1 MDLEEAHNLIKKW
14 LFPITDDD
22 KLTIKRIFT
31 GTENSIGIHFLRKYI
46 QLIKPY
52 CKVLGISENTI
63 PREADCLASGVV
75 FFYGCLFYIIHFP
88 NWGSHIKDIFLYNL
102 LYILVDHYIDDIN
115 LDPNIKSGSIFQM
128 SILILDPLSYKTM
141 SLNDP
146 ILEVIANIY
155 YQLITNCPKVKE
167 VIIKLFQSEI
177 EGLDIQNN
185 PNLSREQYYNIAT
198 KKGKYTML
206 VLQAIVDNDDATISE
221 ASCQLGEIMQ
231 KIDDSLDVLS
241 DKENGI
247 YTIATHDLDK
257 KGILDELWIDITKQI
272 DSIDSQFN
280 IFKILYGIFAMY
292 IPDRLPKN
300 YSTQLRMLTS
310 PLNLFE
316 VDGSSLLVETIMSEL
331 QK

>member
-1 MDLEEAHNLIKKW
+1 
-14 LFPITDDD
+14 
-22 KLTIKRIFT
+22 
-31 GTENSIGIHFLRKYI
+31 
-46 QLIKPY
+46 
-52 CKVLGISENTI
+52 
-63 PREADCLASGVV
+63 
-75 FFYGCLFYIIHFP
+75 
-88 NWGSHIKDIFLYNL
+88 
-102 LYILVDHYIDDIN
+102 
-115 LDPNIKSGSIFQM
+115 M